1 MTLNGSLYPWVT
13 ADWEINVNILRH
25 KASGLVASIVMGVVL
40 NQGQK
45 ILSTQDT
52 WEIKKISD
60 LLKKSCKSPRHRFGF
75 DSSTTN

>member
-40 NQGQK
+40 N
-45 ILSTQDT
+45 
-52 WEIKKISD
+52 
-60 LLKKSCKSPRHRFGF
+60 
-75 DSSTTN
+75 